1 MQFKAYTG
9 LSGIGRRLRALAGA
23 LPNRFALAGT
33 LPSQCAVCHAW
44 PSTRICPA
52 CAARF
57 AQAVARCT
65 RCAIRVPDGV
75 PVCGACLRAPPLVER
90 SLAAV
95 DYAYPWAGLLA
106 DFKFRGD
113 PGWAATL
120 AALMYRTPGLVPA
133 LDGADLVLPI
143 PLSAER
149 LRERG
154 FNQAL
159 LLARQLAPAKAHPAV
174 LLRLHA
180 GDARAGQAHQVQLTR
195 AERLRNLRGAFAV
208 EPAQAAGLR
217 GRHIVLVDD
226 VMTTGATLHA
236 AATALREAGVASIC
250 AVVLAR
256 TEPHRDNTASHP

>member
-1 MQFKAYTG
+1 MQFKAFTG
-9 LSGIGRRLRALAGA
+9 LSEVGRRLRALAGA
-23 LPNRFALAGT
+23 

-44 PSTRICPA
+44 PSARA
-52 CAARF
+52 CAACRARF
-57 AQAVARCT
+57 APPVARCS
-65 RCAIRVPDGV
+65 RCALRVPDGV
-75 PVCGACLRAPPLVER
+75 KVCGACLRAPPVFEGC
-90 SLAAV
+90 LAAV
-95 DYAYPWAGLLA
+95 DYAYPWSGVLA

-120 AALMYRTPGLVPA
+120 AALMRNAPGLVPA
-133 LDGADLVLPI
+133 LGNADLVLPI

-159 LLARQLAPAKAHPAV
+159 LLARQLAPDKTRPAA
-174 LLRLHA
+174 LLRLNA
-180 GDARAGQAHQVQLTR
+180 GDTQVHQAQLAR

-217 GRHIVLVDD
+217 GQRIVLVDD

-236 AATALREAGVASIC
+236 AATALQEAGVASVC
-250 AVVLAR
+250 AVVFAR
-256 TEPHRDNTASHP
+256 TEPHRQKA

>member
-1 MQFKAYTG
+1 MQFKAFTG
-9 LSGIGRRLRALAGA
+9 LSGVGRSLRALAGA
-23 LPNRFALAGT
+23 

-44 PSTRICPA
+44 PATRVCPA
-52 CAARF
+52 CTARF
-57 AQAVARCT
+57 SQPVPRCT
-65 RCAIRVPDGV
+65 HCALRVPDGV
-75 PVCGACLRAPPLVER
+75 AVCGACLRAPPVFDR
-90 SLAAV
+90 CIAAV
-95 DYAYPWAGLLA
+95 DYAYPWSGVLA

-113 PGWAATL
+113 PGWASAL
-120 AALMYRTPGLVPA
+120 AALMRSTPGLAPV
-133 LDGADLVLPI
+133 LDEADLVQPI

-159 LLARQLAPAKAHPAV
+159 LLARQLAPAKARPAT

-180 GDARAGQAHQVQLTR
+180 GDTQAKLTR

-208 EPAQAAGLR
+208 EPAQAADLR
-217 GRHIVLVDD
+217 GRRVVLVDD

-256 TEPHRDNTASHP
+256 TEPHRGNAAGHP